1 MSLPALPVA
10 GLLDT
15 FSGAIDFIFQQ
26 QPSAQEGSDVLVGG
40 LGQVGELVAS
50 QALIS
55 LAALGLALLIALPL
69 GIYLGHREIGEFLA
83 VATGNAGRAIPEL
96 GLIAVLYA
104 YIGGTFDLTLI
115 VIVAVMVLGIPP
127 ILTNAYTGVRQVD
140 RGAVE
145 AARGVGMTEWEI
157 VRQVELPLAVPTI
170 MGGIRTASVAI
181 VATSTIGSLTGVDTL
196 GKFILGEN
204 VYGIEG
210 VVAGAIL
217 VALLALTFE
226 LVLAGVQ
233 RLLTPRGLVVQR
245 RLAEASA

>member
-157 VRQVELPLAVPTI
+157 VCQVELPLAVPTI